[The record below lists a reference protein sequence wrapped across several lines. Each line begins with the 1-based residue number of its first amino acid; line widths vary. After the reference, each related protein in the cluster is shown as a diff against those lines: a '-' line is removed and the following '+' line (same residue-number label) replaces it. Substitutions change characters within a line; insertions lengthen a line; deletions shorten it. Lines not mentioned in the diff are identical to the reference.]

1 MVTNIL
7 TTFICNTRK
16 SKMKKYGCLIF
27 IYILFG
33 LSHKS
38 IAEDHSDCDGFL
50 CEYGEDINE
59 SPKLRKILN
68 DIITKKIGFDLNKVS
83 RMEISATAVDNYD
96 VPESQSRR
104 ADAVRVRFELNSP
117 GKIMGNEIPGDA
129 SVLMCVMG
137 DDVQLDSLQ
146 SGQGFSWKPFPGN
159 ASGSYC
165 LWTPDKIILSKGDKY
180 QGIEVTEGK
189 VRLST
194 YRKWPGKIKKVGQ
207 YSNDGKFKYRG
218 KVYEKTWSV
227 FFKQNG
233 DIFTEEELAKLK
245 HDAKEEKKRVEWM
258 AKNDEGGIN
267 LCAYGRL
274 QVPDDFYM
282 VE

>member
-1 MVTNIL
+1 
-7 TTFICNTRK
+7 
-16 SKMKKYGCLIF
+16 MKKYGCLIF

-83 RMEISATAVDNYD
+83 RMEISATALDNRD
-96 VPESQSRR
+96 VPESQKRTT
-104 ADAVRVRFELNSP
+104 DAVRVKYQLNSP
-117 GKIMGNEIPGDA
+117 GKIMGNDIPEDAFVEIYVIGK
-129 SVLMCVMG
+129 
-137 DDVQLDSLQ
+137 DVQLDSLQ
-146 SGQGFSWKPFPGN
+146 SGKGFSWKPFPGN

-165 LWTPDKIILSKGDKY
+165 LWTPDKIILSKGEKY
-180 QGIEVTEGK
+180 RDVEVIEGK
-189 VRLST
+189 VSLSP
-194 YRKWPGKIKKVGQ
+194 YRTWPGKIKKFGN

-227 FFKQNG
+227 FVKPNG
-233 DIFTEEELAKLK
+233 DIFTEKELAKLK
-245 HDAKEEKKRVEWM
+245 RDKKEEKKRVEWM
-258 AKNDEGGIN
+258 ATNDHAN
-267 LCAYGRL
+267 SDLCAYGRL
-274 QVPDDFYM
+274 EVPDDFYI